1 MELNPI
7 KDAFDSVIKK
17 QTLSSSKIEDTIEQ
31 ITQEIQQTLSG
42 IQSAINVPSSQPK
55 LILGE
60 LKTKLKEIAPLNHLE
75 ATQKELNIAMHKYT
89 KLLEKQLYPNIWK
102 PYRTVDFNSYTIN
115 HIITS
120 NLYHERMFE
129 INDCF
134 INEAHEKKTMV
145 DKKPKS

>member
-75 ATQKELNIAMHKYT
+75 ATQ
-89 KLLEKQLYPNIWK
+89 
-102 PYRTVDFNSYTIN
+102 RNS
-115 HIITS
+115 TS
-120 NLYHERMFE
+120 Q
-129 INDCF
+129 
-134 INEAHEKKTMV
+134 
-145 DKKPKS
+145 